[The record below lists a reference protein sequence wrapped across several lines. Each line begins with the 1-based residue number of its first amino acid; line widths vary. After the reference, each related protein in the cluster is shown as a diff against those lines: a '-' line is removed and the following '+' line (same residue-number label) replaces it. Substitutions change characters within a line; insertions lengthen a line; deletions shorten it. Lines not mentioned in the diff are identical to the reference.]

1 MSTYQATL
9 YPATEPSPIVANA
22 DPSRKK
28 LAVCFSGGGSRALT
42 CAWGQ
47 MLGLATLQAGGQAVM
62 DQVRYISSVSGGS
75 WAAVLYTFRADSLS
89 DAEFLGAPCQPA
101 QLAYG
106 TPPAGGLD
114 VTTMGASMLGKVP
127 QNFANLFTLDPVD
140 NIIADFL
147 VYTLLKGVP
156 AKDSLQW
163 LWMYIV
169 GENVLADFGLYS
181 YHNSLLHPFAR
192 PWDYCGAKSFSLS
205 PAYAQQHIFSQPHA
219 PSNTDFTYARSNG
232 NGQPGGPMLIIN
244 TNIVGQRIPGVTMST
259 PLQIPVQA
267 SAVATG
273 VAGQNPCMHQ
283 PIGGGMTESFAFTS
297 TLKSANG
304 DSAQLSMP
312 RIWSLADIT
321 SCSSSFYAS
330 ALAKPIQTVAAAL
343 KDLSDEYFSHRW
355 EKWLAMGLLLLL
367 PKLRADLA
375 AIAQDLRPLAD
386 LVPKYNYWPLAQT
399 AQGAQANRISD
410 FTDGGDLENT
420 GVAGLLAQVQGDANK
435 IIAFVNGDEVLQ
447 RFQNQPAGE
456 IIAATQMAPLFG
468 VAYDATSGSFQP
480 YGANGVNPFTGET
493 DPAGFLQM
501 FDNSSGQFDALRA
514 GLYAANGSGQASGP
528 AFMQQTLTLVANT
541 LLGIYRGIGQQVTI
555 LWVQNAVV
563 HDWQNRLTDPVLRQK
578 LDNGQQQGGDSE
590 FANFP
595 YYNTFFKIHQ
605 SAAETNTLAQM
616 WAWCVADP
624 ASPLSSAILQ
634 LLEMPD

>member
-9 YPATEPSPIVANA
+9 YPATGPNPTVANA

-47 MLGLATLQAGGQAVM
+47 MLGLSTLQAGGQAVM
-62 DQVRYISSVSGGS
+62 DQVRYLSSVSGGS
-75 WAAVLYTFRADSLS
+75 WASVLYTFRSNSLS
-89 DAEFLGAPCQPA
+89 DDEFLGQACQPA

-127 QNFANLFTLDPVD
+127 QNFANLFTLNPVD

-147 VYTLLKGVP
+147 VLTLLKGVP
-156 AKDSLQW
+156 ASDSLQW

-181 YHNSLLHPFAR
+181 YHTSLLHPFAK
-192 PWDYCGAKSFSLS
+192 PWDYSGAQSFSLS
-205 PAYAQQHIFSQPHA
+205 PAYAQQHIFSQPQA
-219 PSNTDFTYARSNG
+219 PSSSDFTYARTNAS
-232 NGQPGGPMLIIN
+232 GQPSGPMLIIN
-244 TNIVGQRIPGVTMST
+244 TNIVGQSAPAVTMST
-259 PLQIPVQA
+259 PMQIPVQV
-267 SAVATG
+267 SAVAAG
-273 VAGQNPCMHQ
+273 VAGENPAVAQH
-283 PIGGGMTESFAFTS
+283 IGGGSVESFAFTS
-297 TLKSANG
+297 TLKNANG
-304 DSAQLSMP
+304 DSAHLGMP

-321 SCSSSFYAS
+321 SCSSAFYAS

-343 KDLSDEYFSHRW
+343 KDLPDEYFTHRW

-375 AIAQDLRPLAD
+375 KIAQDLRSLD
-386 LVPKYNYWPLAQT
+386 DIVPKYNYWPLAQLDH
-399 AQGAQANRISD
+399 GAEANRLTD

-447 RFQNQPAGE
+447 RFQNQPDGE
-456 IIAATQMAPLFG
+456 IIAASQMAPLFG
-468 VAYDATSGSFQP
+468 VAYDASQGRFQP
-480 YGANGVNPFTGET
+480 YQPNGVNPFTGET
-493 DPAGFLQM
+493 DPAGFLQI
-501 FDNSSGQFDALRA
+501 FDNSGGQFDALRA
-514 GLYAANGSGQASGP
+514 GLYAANGSGQSSGP

-541 LLGIYRGIGQQVTI
+541 LLRIYRGIGQQVTV

-563 HDWQNRLTDPVLRQK
+563 KDWQNRLTDATLVQK
-578 LDNGQQQGGDSE
+578 LAHGQQQGGDAE

-595 YYNTFFKIHQ
+595 YYSTFLKIHQ
-605 SAAETNTLAQM
+605 NAAETNTLAQM

-624 ASPLSSAILQ
+624 ASPLSNAIAQ
-634 LLEMPD
+634 LLEIPD